1 MSRTRCDRERGKSHS
16 LSLRGSQSDKFN
28 RHQINT
34 SIQLVMIPKEAPNA
48 KRSILEVKME
58 VMTYI
63 TQGLGKGFLE
73 ESHRDQLLTGN

>member
-1 MSRTRCDRERGKSHS
+1 
-16 LSLRGSQSDKFN
+16 
-28 RHQINT
+28 
-34 SIQLVMIPKEAPNA
+34 MIPKEAPNA

-73 ESHRDQLLTGN
+73 ESHMDQLLTGN